1 MANYLPL
8 YRPGDTVTFDVTEDV
23 AGGQLVQVGDAPYSV
38 APAEAASTTIVGVA
52 GHDAAVGD
60 KATIEL
66 GKPIHELTA
75 SGAIALGDRV
85 AAGADGTVATAT
97 EGQTAY
103 GLAINSAAD
112 GGRAHIIQL

>member
-1 MANYLPL
+1 MGNYLPVF
-8 YRPGDTVTFDVTEDV
+8 RPGDTVTFDVTADV
-23 AGGQLVQVGDAPYSV
+23 VGGQTVQVGGADRSV
-38 APAEAASTTIVGVA
+38 SPAEAGSTTLVGVA

-60 KATIEL
+60 KVTVEI

-85 AAGADGTVATAT
+85 AAGAGGTVATAV

-103 GLAINSAAD
+103 GLAITAASD
-112 GGRAHIIQL
+112 GGLAHIIQL